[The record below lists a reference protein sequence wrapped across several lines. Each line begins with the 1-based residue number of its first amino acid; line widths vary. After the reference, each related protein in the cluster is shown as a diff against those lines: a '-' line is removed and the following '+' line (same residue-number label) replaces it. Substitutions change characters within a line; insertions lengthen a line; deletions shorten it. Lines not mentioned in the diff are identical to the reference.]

1 MICYEFNDGR
11 YICNSSC
18 ALRFPDHHGFI
29 HMDAVQFTPS
39 TCTGHLAMWPGPR
52 PRDPTSKPDLPAR
65 PPRSSRR
72 PETARRPDSVSFLSP
87 PSRCGRK
94 ERGND
99 RTSSPR
105 YSFCTHGAIRKS
117 ICIWS
122 LSKANRTR
130 GGWGQLCDADLESGM
145 LYLGADLG
153 GQTIRTITLS
163 MSDHTRS
170 ERFATPTATL
180 STRGDSSRN
189 QSLTRDWFMSQLY

>member
-117 ICIWS
+117 ICIWRQS
-122 LSKANRTR
+122 PYPKPTEPEEAGAN
-130 GGWGQLCDADLESGM
+130 CVM
-145 LYLGADLG
+145 L
-153 GQTIRTITLS
+153 TW
-163 MSDHTRS
+163 
-170 ERFATPTATL
+170 
-180 STRGDSSRN
+180 N
-189 QSLTRDWFMSQLY
+189 QECCILALTSVDRQYEQ